1 MELYLLSANI
11 SSSVPDISVSDIVDI
26 VGKIG
31 DEVADDG
38 TFVPDIGKAGGNM
51 RGYQAG
57 CRSHKSVHLV

>member
-1 MELYLLSANI
+1 MS
-11 SSSVPDISVSDIVDI
+11 DI